1 MSCIIEKLYLLLY
14 QTVFSIGEVLG
25 KCKGGVYIRCEMT
38 PTSVGG
44 EQQISISGES
54 QSPIWYSLRQDCRG
68 ILETD
73 EVTACWKE
81 MRYVNKMIKIW
92 QNVMWVIDSILTSC
106 YYDVSIIPYW
116 TYEVLIVIRVA
127 VRRGNQVRILSDPV
141 TVTEERLFDIP
152 LYDSM
157 RRGKEVMILK
167 SGNLL
172 CMARLNFR
180 VKCNNQLRVSA
191 TQSVVCLLEAG
202 IFLWNSPVRMNY
214 TYMYRGGRH
223 IHTTP

>member
-1 MSCIIEKLYLLLY
+1 M
-14 QTVFSIGEVLG
+14 
-25 KCKGGVYIRCEMT
+25 KCWLCPRSSQKRE
-38 PTSVGG
+38 
-44 EQQISISGES
+44 SGES
-54 QSPIWYSLRQDCRG
+54 PERSGHCNRGANLHYPI
-68 ILETD
+68 
-73 EVTACWKE
+73 VH
-81 MRYVNKMIKIW
+81 
-92 QNVMWVIDSILTSC
+92 
-106 YYDVSIIPYW
+106 
-116 TYEVLIVIRVA
+116 
-127 VRRGNQVRILSDPV
+127 
-141 TVTEERLFDIP
+141 
-152 LYDSM
+152 SM
-157 RRGKEVMILK
+157 RRGRQAMILK